1 MQPGIKSGPDL
12 FQRGDYRKEKKFMK
26 NLIRL
31 LKIFFIVLLI
41 AGCAR
46 PMVALD
52 DVNKNHTI
60 SKPLTKDQMKESILE
75 GAKYAGWKV
84 RDLDPNTVRATYQIR
99 SHTVHVQIE
108 YTDSS
113 YSLHYKSSNDM
124 KMYCTKSESDKK
136 KGLVVSGI
144 QNCPGDMPPYSI
156 HAAYKTWI
164 DQLNDDIQTS
174 LASK

>member
-1 MQPGIKSGPDL
+1 
-12 FQRGDYRKEKKFMK
+12 MK

-31 LKIFFIVLLI
+31 LKVFFGVLLI

-46 PMVALD
+46 PMVTLD
-52 DVNKNHTI
+52 DANENHNI
-60 SKPLTKDQMKESILE
+60 DKPLTKSQVKDSILE
-75 GAKYAGWKV
+75 GARYAGWRV
-84 RDLDPNTVRATYQIR
+84 RDLDPDTIQATYQTG
-99 SHTVHVQIE
+99 SHTVRLQIG

-113 YSLHYKSSNDM
+113 YSFYYKSSNHM

-136 KGLVVSGI
+136 RRPVVSGT

-164 DQLNDDIQTS
+164 DQLNDNIQVS